1 MLVSVPVVVLHGR
14 DDDLPPLPPRPLQLE
29 QRGRRGLPPLGQEDD
44 EGERLHALV
53 EQPLEVG
60 DGGVDQL
67 LAEGGVGLERAVV
80 GLEVQD

>member
-1 MLVSVPVVVLHGR
+1 MLESVSVVVLERGHG
-14 DDDLPPLPPRPLQLE
+14 DLFPLPPRPLQLE

-67 LAEGGVGLERAVV
+67 LAEGRVGLERAVV

>member
-1 MLVSVPVVVLHGR
+1 MSVVVLERGHGH
-14 DDDLPPLPPRPLQLE
+14 LFSLPPRPLQLE

-53 EQPLEVG
+53 EESLEVG
-60 DGGVDQL
+60 DGGADQL

-80 GLEVQD
+80 RLEVKD